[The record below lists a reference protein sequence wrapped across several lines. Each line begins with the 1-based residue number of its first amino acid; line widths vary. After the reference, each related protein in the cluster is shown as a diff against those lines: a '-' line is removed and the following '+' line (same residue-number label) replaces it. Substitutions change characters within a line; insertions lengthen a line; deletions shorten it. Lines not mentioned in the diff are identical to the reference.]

1 MKLARISWFVPSI
14 ALLGVIAFL
23 FWRHQQIIGFYRT
36 AMWGGTAEA
45 KSAVAR
51 LAGFRGEDATELLLR
66 IASPRQ
72 RFLDNRQV
80 LAVQLLAKRGRPE
93 IAVRLAESLK
103 PQAPYSLRM
112 AVATALAQIECNE
125 QCTQYVLHYLY
136 RRFCGELNAEEAFP
150 ESDADARFQLKQ
162 DEDQLAATLNTS
174 LLVNRRWTVVV
185 LTEVYGLGSEYPSPF
200 SLHVVESL
208 KLREACS
215 ALRDSSAKT
224 FDVSLRGSI
233 QSLVQ
238 KLECP
243 GAKFDPTL

>member
-136 RRFCGELNAEEAFP
+136 RRF
-150 ESDADARFQLKQ
+150 QLKQ